1 MFAILLPQQ
10 IDYHNSN
17 FVLSDKLKM
26 NFIPFLFRKLKLLN
40 LGCTPGLGF
49 Y

>member
-26 NFIPFLFRKLKLLN
+26 NFIRKLKLLN